1 MATWILIAQ
10 NSYAAVYELQRK
22 PPSLKLLQRFEHH
35 EGRLKQ
41 EEFTTDHPGRSKSM
55 VTSGK
60 HGMGQEVSPREVERR
75 KFIHQLCNHI
85 NLSYEQQQFKEL
97 ILVAPPQFLGEL
109 RNTLP
114 KKFHSLVS
122 KEITKDF
129 PQWMTEAEISQHL
142 LEDLK
147 ED

>member
-22 PPSLKLLQRFEHH
+22 PFSLKLIQRFEHQ

-41 EEFTTDHPGRSKSM
+41 EELTTDHPGRSKSM

-60 HGMGQEVSPREVERR
+60 HGMGQEVSAREVVRK
-75 KFIHQLCNHI
+75 KFIHELCNHI
-85 NLSYEQQQFKEL
+85 DLSFEQQKFKEL

-114 KKFHSLVS
+114 KKLHALVS

-129 PQWMTEAEISQHL
+129 PQWLTEAELSRHL
-142 LEDLK
+142 MEDLK
-147 ED
+147 KD

>member
-1 MATWILIAQ
+1 MSTWILIAQ
-10 NSYAAVYELQRK
+10 NSYAALYKLQK
-22 PPSLKLLQRFEHH
+22 QPLSLKLIQRFEHP

-41 EEFTTDHPGRSKSM
+41 EELTTDHPGRSKST

-60 HGMGQEVSPREVERR
+60 HGMGQEISAREVERR
-75 KFIHQLCNHI
+75 KFVHQLCHHVD
-85 NLSYEQQQFKEL
+85 LSYEQQKFKDL

-114 KKFHSLVS
+114 KKFHTLVS

-129 PQWMTEAEISQHL
+129 PQWMTEAEITQHL
-142 LEDLK
+142 LKDL
-147 ED
+147 